1 MKKNY
6 MKPKMKG
13 YEMEPLQSL
22 AASGFGNVGLGDTPE
37 DNNDYIW

>member
-6 MKPKMKG
+6 MKPKMKV

-22 AASGFGNVGLGDTPE
+22 AASGFGNVGLGDTSE